1 VLPPPAAAW
10 SLHGSTLTY
19 RVVDHARVVFGPFG
33 VRSVSQ
39 RDSLACFSRMIELYA
54 FCCELCYLIIPRK
67 RTFVIV
73 YPRGVGF
80 CASWRQRVRGFCAAQ
95 RLVRMPAKG
104 SDRRPEREARKGD
117 GEAFFHALLE
127 GHDRA
132 LPKLIKRNRK
142 LLDVPSVR
150 ELMQSAHDSKSAKL
164 LPRERKGSS
173 HDHIPESSPLVF
185 ALRFGHTAVVRALL
199 AAGADPNGNR
209 PVLTRT
215 DT

>member
-1 VLPPPAAAW
+1 MAAT
-10 SLHGSTLTY
+10 H
-19 RVVDHARVVFGPFG
+19 
-33 VRSVSQ
+33 
-39 RDSLACFSRMIELYA
+39 
-54 FCCELCYLIIPRK
+54 
-67 RTFVIV
+67 
-73 YPRGVGF
+73 
-80 CASWRQRVRGFCAAQ
+80 
-95 RLVRMPAKG
+95 MPAKG
-104 SDRRPEREARKGD
+104 GDRRPEREARKGD

-127 GHDRA
+127 GQDRA

-199 AAGADPNGNR
+199 AAGADPNGAR
-209 PVLTRT
+209 PVLTCARRAIECQSRAVCTGRT
-215 DT
+215 S